1 MPDLSQNLVAWTYT
15 DDKGATWRMAA
26 KKAIV
31 DQLILTAPKVG
42 GQAAAATLPKL
53 PSWIK
58 PRRAY
63 CVSGNIV
70 RSVVCYKVDAACWTT
85 PGTTI
90 NLSTSGDT
98 AEFTITQGSYAE
110 RRRTGIVQAA

>member
-1 MPDLSQNLVAWTYT
+1 MADLSQNLIAWTYT
-15 DDKGATWRMAA
+15 DDKGAEWRMAA

-42 GQAAAATLPKL
+42 GSPAASTLPKL

-63 CVSGNIV
+63 CTNGTIV
-70 RSVVCYKVDAACWTT
+70 RSVVCYKVDASCWTT
-85 PGTTI
+85 PGQTI
-90 NLSTSGDT
+90 NLSTSGDSD
-98 AEFTITQGSYAE
+98 EFVITQGSYAE